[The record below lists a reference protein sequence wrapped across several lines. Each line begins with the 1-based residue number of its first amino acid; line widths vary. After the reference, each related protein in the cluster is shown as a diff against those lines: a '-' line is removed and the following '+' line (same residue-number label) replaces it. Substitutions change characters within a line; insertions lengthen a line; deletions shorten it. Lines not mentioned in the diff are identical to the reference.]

1 MEVAVGEL
9 KQVMQH
15 QHIAGA
21 GGFATQ
27 RQAHIG
33 RGDVQVDLLLVQRLG
48 QEPALEPQ
56 AHLGALQAV
65 QWAGPGRA
73 NRSLTLRMLQGRLS
87 EKHHLG
93 VAPRAQ
99 GVFQGHDL
107 AGDARR
113 RRNRGGAIVQGYTHG

>member
-1 MEVAVGEL
+1 MEVAVGQL

-15 QHIAGA
+15 QYIAGA
-21 GGFATQ
+21 GGFTAQ

-33 RGDVQVDLLLVQRLG
+33 GGDVQVDLLLVQRPG

-56 AHLGALQAV
+56 AHLWALQAV
-65 QWAGPGRA
+65 QRAGPGRA
-73 NRSLTLRMLQGRLS
+73 NGSLALRMLQGRFA
-87 EKHHLG
+87 EQHHLG

-113 RRNRGGAIVQGYTHG
+113 RRNRGGAIVQGYAHG